1 MRPIGKYII
10 INTIE
15 EEMETSSGILLS
27 SEDAN
32 SFRYKKG
39 KVVSS
44 GTDVEVIH
52 PDDIIYYDKNAGH
65 TMMIKDTQYTII
77 REHDVVVVE

>member
-27 SEDAN
+27 SEDAY
-32 SFRYKKG
+32 SVRFKIG

-44 GTDVEVIH
+44 GTDGEVFL
-52 PDDIIYYDKNAGH
+52 PDEIIFSDESAGH